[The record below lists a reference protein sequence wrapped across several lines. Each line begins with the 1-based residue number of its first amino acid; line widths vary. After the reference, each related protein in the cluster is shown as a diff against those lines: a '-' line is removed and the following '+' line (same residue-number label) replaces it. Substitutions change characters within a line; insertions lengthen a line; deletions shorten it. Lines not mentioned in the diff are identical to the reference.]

1 MRTTQRIS
9 VRDLVEFLLRS
20 GDLDR
25 RQSSGRRDAQAMQAG
40 SRIHRKLQKQMGSDY
55 QAEVTLKYQIL
66 LEDIPVSVE
75 GRADGIWTDKRGEEP
90 LIVIDEI
97 KGTYR
102 DLSRMEAPVEVH
114 LAQAKCYAYIYGQ
127 QRGQMRMGVRMIYA
141 DLETEELRYFE
152 ETYTMEELSGWFRD
166 LMAEYGKWVSFESL
180 WQERRAESLKKLIF
194 PFDYREGQKDLAVS
208 VYRTIARKK
217 RLFIQAPTGVGKTL
231 SVLFPALKAMGE
243 GLASRIF
250 YLTART
256 ITRTVAVDALDLLR
270 QQGMELKT
278 VVLTAKEKLCV
289 CEKPECDPDHCPR
302 AKGHFDRINQA
313 VYELWTTGPDACT
326 REVILESAERYKVCP
341 FELSLDLA
349 VWVDTLICDYNY
361 VFDPNVSL
369 KRFFADG
376 VREDYLFLI
385 DEAHNLVE
393 RGREMYSVSLEKEA
407 FLQMKRL
414 LRGKREGLTKAL
426 DGCNRYLLTLKR
438 ECESGFQI
446 LPQVGGFELQLQRL
460 SAELDKYLEQ
470 PVPEEIREQV
480 MEFYFSVWNFL
491 GICDRLDDNYVIYT
505 DFSEEG
511 HFWLHLFCVRPAEN
525 LCQCL
530 DCGTATIFF
539 SATLLP
545 VNYYKDLLTGNL
557 EDYAVY
563 AKSPFDPANRLLL
576 VGTDVSSRY
585 SRRGAPEYER
595 MARYIHETVTVKT
608 GNYLVFAPSYQ
619 VMEQVADRCVAYED
633 MECIRQESGM
643 AEEEREAFL
652 KEFEK
657 ERNHSLVGF
666 CVMGG
671 IFSEG
676 IDLTEDR
683 LIGALIIGTGLPQ
696 VCREREIVKE
706 YFDKKGMDG
715 FAYAYQYPG
724 MNKVLQAAGRVIR
737 TEADRGMILL
747 MDDRFATISY
757 QRLFPREWEQ
767 HAYCQVDSLAGQLQ
781 EFWLK
786 Y

>member
-1 MRTTQRIS
+1 M
-9 VRDLVEFLLRS
+9 
-20 GDLDR
+20 
-25 RQSSGRRDAQAMQAG
+25 
-40 SRIHRKLQKQMGSDY
+40 
-55 QAEVTLKYQIL
+55 
-66 LEDIPVSVE
+66 
-75 GRADGIWTDKRGEEP
+75 
-90 LIVIDEI
+90 
-97 KGTYR
+97 
-102 DLSRMEAPVEVH
+102 
-114 LAQAKCYAYIYGQ
+114 
-127 QRGQMRMGVRMIYA
+127 
-141 DLETEELRYFE
+141 
-152 ETYTMEELSGWFRD
+152 
-166 LMAEYGKWVSFESL
+166 
-180 WQERRAESLKKLIF
+180 
-194 PFDYREGQKDLAVS
+194 
-208 VYRTIARKK
+208 
-217 RLFIQAPTGVGKTL
+217 
-231 SVLFPALKAMGE
+231 
-243 GLASRIF
+243 
-250 YLTART
+250 
-256 ITRTVAVDALDLLR
+256 
-270 QQGMELKT
+270 
-278 VVLTAKEKLCV
+278 
-289 CEKPECDPDHCPR
+289 
-302 AKGHFDRINQA
+302 
-313 VYELWTTGPDACT
+313 
-326 REVILESAERYKVCP
+326 ILESAERYQVCP

-393 RGREMYSVSLEKEA
+393 RGREMYSASLEKEA
-407 FLQMKRL
+407 FLQMKKL

-505 DFSEEG
+505 EFSEEG
-511 HFWLHLFCVRPAEN
+511 HFWLHLYCVRPAEN
-525 LCQCL
+525 LRQCL

-585 SRRGAPEYER
+585 SRRVASEYER
-595 MARYIHETVTVKT
+595 MVRYIHETVTVKT

-757 QRLFPREWEQ
+757 QRLCPREWEQ